1 VSLRGWERPP
11 WDSTQ
16 VSSQRVAVA
25 SLPSRPVHGCSSC
38 VHAVPQLTTTLRAC
52 AAHGFAESLAR
63 RGSMGS
69 VSIDGSIFS
78 SAAVGGS
85 GTAPHTPVPGTP
97 HSSINLD
104 GGDARTPQGAD
115 IGTLFPQRDAT
126 GPGPSTPADGPARML
141 EPSVTASS
149 DGDRHIVQQQAQE
162 LDERL
167 ERLRK
172 REAELAALVAQER
185 ENAAR
190 EERRREQ
197 MVEQNIATKQHE
209 LMQAHNRRSAH
220 FLPNGKF
227 GADVGAVDRPFLR
240 SQPGATQPLRSAAA
254 AAEEEARREI
264 AARAQDPEY
273 GATMI
278 QAAFRGH
285 AARRVR
291 SQRAADSARRT
302 RTKVPAVF
310 REIHSEGGGR
320 ARILAVA
327 TLTDPAQVI
336 GCPLANDISP
346 QIHEPR
352 QSLHTQHRG
361 SRIGFMPEARD
372 SVDYATAAHVRNSPG
387 RGRRPVAVHRE
398 EQVHQ
403 DRLAQVHIRVCLHV
417 YPRTDMAA
425 STAAVG
431 WYACAN
437 PLGAV
442 CTATVRTAIAGYG
455 RACRQYIGRDD

>member
-1 VSLRGWERPP
+1 
-11 WDSTQ
+11 
-16 VSSQRVAVA
+16 
-25 SLPSRPVHGCSSC
+25 
-38 VHAVPQLTTTLRAC
+38 
-52 AAHGFAESLAR
+52 
-63 RGSMGS
+63 MGS

-78 SAAVGGS
+78 STAVGGS

-126 GPGPSTPADGPARML
+126 GPGAGTPDSPPRVL

-172 REAELAALVAQER
+172 REAELAALVAEER
-185 ENAAR
+185 QIATR

-197 MVEQNIATKQHE
+197 MAEENIVTKRQE
-209 LMQAHNRRSAH
+209 LMQAHRRRSAK
-220 FLPNGKF
+220 FVPKGKF
-227 GADVGAVDRPFLR
+227 GADVGEVDRPFLR

-264 AARAQDPEY
+264 AVRAQDPEY
-273 GATMI
+273 GVTMI

-285 AARRVR
+285 AARRAR
-291 SQRAADSARRT
+291 SQRAVDAARRS

-336 GCPLANDISP
+336 GCPLANDVPP
-346 QIHEPR
+346 QIHDM
-352 QSLHTQHRG
+352 SHISGVQHRG
-361 SRIGFMPEARD
+361 SSHFMPEARD
-372 SVDYATAAHVRNSPG
+372 SADYATAAHVRKSAA

-398 EQVHQ
+398 EQLHQ
-403 DRLAQVHIRVCLHV
+403 DRLAQVQLASARLPAYSAAHSFCSCGSTTICL
-417 YPRTDMAA
+417 
-425 STAAVG
+425 
-431 WYACAN
+431 C
-437 PLGAV
+437 
-442 CTATVRTAIAGYG
+442 
-455 RACRQYIGRDD
+455 